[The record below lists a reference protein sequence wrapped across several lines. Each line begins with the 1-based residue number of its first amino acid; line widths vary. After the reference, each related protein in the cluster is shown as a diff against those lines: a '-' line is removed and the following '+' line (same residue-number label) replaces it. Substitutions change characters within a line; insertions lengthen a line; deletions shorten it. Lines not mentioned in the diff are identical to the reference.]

1 MRTLLFTAIVLA
13 FATTICLASYF
24 GTESVLEQ
32 LSQRDAERTRA
43 WGALEERVAGLEIRE
58 RALIAEIERL
68 RAELARVDAPA
79 TAERTLEPTRSAAV
93 AAVAA
98 PAPPPTR
105 TVAFDPLDALPGSL
119 IDDPS
124 LLTAAEQRYLDA
136 FPPDPNLH
144 LIRGEGGQLG
154 LLGVRAV
161 RDGRPQFIHAVNGN
175 PEAIEQLSIALL
187 AHERAKAGATL
198 RLASEGS
205 GELFE
210 TMAAAVSAGRSQG
223 GYRTLETEEGVRL
236 FTEQELLTDTDVQA
250 TLWTLEAT
258 KIDVGESPSTVLHWI
273 DPRAI
278 AATR

>member
-13 FATTICLASYF
+13 FATTISLASYL

-43 WGALEERVAGLEIRE
+43 WGALEDRVTGLEIRE
-58 RALIAEIERL
+58 RALISEIERL
-68 RAELARVDAPA
+68 RAELARVESPGP
-79 TAERTLEPTRSAAV
+79 TERTLEPTETTT
-93 AAVAA
+93 VAA
-98 PAPPPTR
+98 PAPPSVR
-105 TVAFDPLDALPGSL
+105 SVAFDPLDALPGSL

-187 AHERAKAGATL
+187 AYERAKAGATL

-210 TMAAAVSAGRSQG
+210 TMAAAVSAGRSKG

-236 FTEQELLTDTDVQA
+236 FTEQDLLTDTDVQA
-250 TLWTLEAT
+250 TLWSLEAT